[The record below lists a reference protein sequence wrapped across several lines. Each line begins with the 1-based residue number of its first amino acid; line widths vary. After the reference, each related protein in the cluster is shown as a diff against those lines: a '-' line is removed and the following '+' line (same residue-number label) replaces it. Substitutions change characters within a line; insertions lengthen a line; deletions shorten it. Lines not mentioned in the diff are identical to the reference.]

1 MIASILDNDLY
12 KFTVQQVALER
23 YPHARAVYRFINRS
37 PGDPLGA
44 GFLDALHAAIHA
56 MSCLALR
63 DEELRYL
70 RQTCPYFQPAYLAY
84 LQNYRFDPQEV
95 QAELDATGRLAV
107 TIRGPWHRTTLW
119 EVPLLA
125 AISELYFRHVR
136 TDWNHDGQLAKIRG
150 KSELLR
156 QAGCTF
162 VDFGTRRRRD
172 YATQELVV
180 GALRGRPGFAGSSNV
195 HFARVYDVKPVGT
208 IPHEFIMA
216 QSAFAGLRH
225 ANRFALQAWAECYR
239 GQMGIAL
246 TDTYGSA
253 AFFADFDGY
262 FARLY
267 DGLRQ
272 DSGDPRAFVETALR
286 HYQAL
291 GVDPRSKTIVFSD
304 SLTPELAV
312 ELKRACA
319 DRTGCSFGIGTNLTN
334 DFAGSPPLNIVI
346 KPTEIDGMPVVKLT
360 DDPAK
365 ASGDPDALRVARRSL
380 EFSF

>member
-12 KFTVQQVALER
+12 KFTVQQVALDR
-23 YPHARAVYRFINRS
+23 YPHTQAVYRFINRS
-37 PGDPLGA
+37 PGDPLGP
-44 GFLDALHAAIHA
+44 GILEALRAAIHE
-56 MSCLALR
+56 MSCLALG

-70 RQTCPYFQPAYLAY
+70 RQACPYFQPAYLAY

-95 QAELDATGRLAV
+95 QAELDVAGRLAV

-125 AISELYFRHVR
+125 TISELYFRHVR
-136 TDWNHDGQLAKIRG
+136 TDWNRDGQLAKIRG
-150 KSELLR
+150 KGERLR

-162 VDFGTRRRRD
+162 ADFGT
-172 YATQELVV
+172 
-180 GALRGRPGFAGSSNV
+180 
-195 HFARVYDVKPVGT
+195 YDVKPVGT

-216 QSAFAGLRH
+216 HSVFAGLRH
-225 ANRFALQAWAECYR
+225 ANRCALQAWAESFH

-286 HYQAL
+286 HYQSL
-291 GVDPRSKTIVFSD
+291 GVNPQGKTIVFSD
-304 SLTPELAV
+304 ALTPESAV
-312 ELKRACA
+312 ELKRACTG
-319 DRTGCSFGIGTNLTN
+319 RIGCSFGIGTNLTN

-346 KPTEIDGMPVVKLT
+346 KPIVIDGTPVVKLT
-360 DDPAK
+360 DDPGK
-365 ASGDPDALRVARRSL
+365 ASGDPEALRVARWTMG
-380 EFSF
+380 F

>member
-12 KFTVQQVALER
+12 KFTVQQVALDR
-23 YPHARAVYRFINRS
+23 YPHTQAVYRFINRS
-37 PGDPLGA
+37 PGDPLGP
-44 GFLDALHAAIHA
+44 GILEALRAAIHE
-56 MSCLALR
+56 MSCLALG

-70 RQTCPYFQPAYLAY
+70 RQACPYFQPAYLAY

-95 QAELDATGRLAV
+95 QAELDVAGRLAV

-125 AISELYFRHVR
+125 TISELYFRHVR
-136 TDWNHDGQLAKIRG
+136 TDWNRDGQLAKIRG
-150 KSELLR
+150 KGERLR

-162 VDFGTRRRRD
+162 ADFGTRRRRD
-172 YATQELVV
+172 YATQEMVV
-180 GALRGRPGFAGSSNV
+180 GALRGRPGFSGTSNV
-195 HFARVYDVKPVGT
+195 HFARTYDVKPVGT

-216 QSAFAGLRH
+216 HSVFAGLRH
-225 ANRFALQAWAECYR
+225 ANRCALQAWAESFH

-286 HYQAL
+286 HYQSL
-291 GVDPRSKTIVFSD
+291 GVNPQGKTIVFSD
-304 SLTPELAV
+304 ALTPESAV
-312 ELKRACA
+312 ELKRACTG
-319 DRTGCSFGIGTNLTN
+319 RIGCSFGIGTNLTN

-346 KPTEIDGMPVVKLT
+346 KPIVIDGTPVVKLT
-360 DDPAK
+360 DDPGK
-365 ASGDPDALRVARRSL
+365 ASGDPEALRVARWTMG
-380 EFSF
+380 F